1 MLAKTPALQEHFEFV
16 GNWDTHFGI
25 FEGCGSSIPFDSTS
39 SDGGGGG
46 GGLGKGASTKASCC

>member
-39 SDGGGGG
+39 SGGGG